1 MYNYKVI
8 TLIAVLKHTTY
19 ENENSDICINSVGEL
34 REAILFSI
42 NTDQV
47 PMKSVTMLL
56 HNSMALFT
64 SVKYGAASDM
74 NTL

>member
-1 MYNYKVI
+1 M
-8 TLIAVLKHTTY
+8 LIAVPKHTTY
-19 ENENSDICINSVGEL
+19 ANEQLIDLCINSVEEL
-34 REAILFSI
+34 SGAILFSI

-47 PMKSVTMLL
+47 RTKSVTTLL

-64 SVKYGAASDM
+64 SIMYGVVSDM